1 MELGFLFS
9 NGRLCLQNSLSV
21 LCHGFCLLFGL
32 CVSWLVVIGIGFV
45 FGSWVL
51 GLVVGLLVG
60 GYVWYWGLCLV
71 LGLSVCG
78 LVSM

>member
-1 MELGFLFS
+1 M
-9 NGRLCLQNSLSV
+9 QNSLSV
-21 LCHGFCLLFGL
+21 LWHGFCLLLGL

-60 GYVWYWGLCLV
+60 GYVWYWVCLFV
-71 LGLSVCG
+71 GW
-78 LVSM
+78 